1 MGSSGQDDL
10 SEISRVIQ
18 SQYRDSTAR
27 VVLYAYL
34 YVLLEWLFF
43 VTKPS
48 FLSHW
53 PALDRATAL
62 LVGALL
68 FVILPLLA
76 HGVSCAFAFACSMS
90 SRAASLEKWLLRLVP
105 TVVAVAI
112 ALMLVDNF
120 SYTLFG
126 WGVFRTNTYTIPFYW
141 LGCACLLF
149 VHIRRTPTS
158 LPGKNRFALAL
169 FAVLLIAACTVW
181 LGSSRYPGS
190 QYRSRLAKSDLPNII
205 MFASDGV
212 NADHMS
218 AYGYAHK
225 TTPNLDSYLDRALI
239 ADNAFTNSGWTT
251 GSIVSMLTGK
261 YPATTKVLYPP
272 YTLQGKDAYQS
283 LPRILQKLGYA
294 SLQESMRYY
303 ADAADLNMQQAFD
316 AANGRDIAPTPL
328 DNAPLAMQAPLQ
340 FSGRLGDR
348 LVERAGHLL
357 LLTKMNNP
365 HAAVTSGEDDKVY
378 GTADATRMGRVL
390 DFIDHAKKPFF
401 VHVHLMGTHYSAR
414 RPAALRDSAPLEDP
428 ALEQIREKEARLAEF
443 DENVL
448 QSDRYFGELMDRL
461 AERKLLQNTLVI
473 YSSDHATEWDFR
485 PRVPLIFLFPGA
497 THTGRISAP
506 TQLLDIAPTVLD
518 TLGVNVP
525 NWMEGQ
531 SLTRGELDPG
541 RPVFSSY
548 RVSMVQFDSEQRDR
562 LARASETGPPTYGL
576 SLMGMVVCQRWYIL
590 RTDDGQILTGANDN
604 HRNQCQDNSI
614 PTNDEA
620 RNMML
625 AHLQE
630 RGFRF

>member
-1 MGSSGQDDL
+1 
-10 SEISRVIQ
+10 
-18 SQYRDSTAR
+18 
-27 VVLYAYL
+27 
-34 YVLLEWLFF
+34 
-43 VTKPS
+43 
-48 FLSHW
+48 
-53 PALDRATAL
+53 
-62 LVGALL
+62 
-68 FVILPLLA
+68 
-76 HGVSCAFAFACSMS
+76 
-90 SRAASLEKWLLRLVP
+90 
-105 TVVAVAI
+105 
-112 ALMLVDNF
+112 
-120 SYTLFG
+120 
-126 WGVFRTNTYTIPFYW
+126 
-141 LGCACLLF
+141 
-149 VHIRRTPTS
+149 
-158 LPGKNRFALAL
+158 
-169 FAVLLIAACTVW
+169 
-181 LGSSRYPGS
+181 
-190 QYRSRLAKSDLPNII
+190 
-205 MFASDGV
+205 
-212 NADHMS
+212 
-218 AYGYAHK
+218 
-225 TTPNLDSYLDRALI
+225 
-239 ADNAFTNSGWTT
+239 
-251 GSIVSMLTGK
+251 
-261 YPATTKVLYPP
+261 
-272 YTLQGKDAYQS
+272 
-283 LPRILQKLGYA
+283 
-294 SLQESMRYY
+294 
-303 ADAADLNMQQAFD
+303 
-316 AANGRDIAPTPL
+316 
-328 DNAPLAMQAPLQ
+328 
-340 FSGRLGDR
+340 
-348 LVERAGHLL
+348 
-357 LLTKMNNP
+357 
-365 HAAVTSGEDDKVY
+365 
-378 GTADATRMGRVL
+378 
-390 DFIDHAKKPFF
+390 
-401 VHVHLMGTHYSAR
+401 MGTHYSAR